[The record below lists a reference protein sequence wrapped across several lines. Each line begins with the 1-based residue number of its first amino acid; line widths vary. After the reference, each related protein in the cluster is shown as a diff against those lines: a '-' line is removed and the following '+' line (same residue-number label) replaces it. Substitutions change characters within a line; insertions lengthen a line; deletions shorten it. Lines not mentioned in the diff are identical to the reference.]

1 MVSAKTAVSSEGLP
15 REGPASQLLR
25 MIIGRIQLL
34 VTTAMRDSS
43 YLLAIGQ
50 RLPSLPSHMVP
61 STGWVM
67 TWQPVWS
74 EQDYKRSQRERASK
88 KHITVFITQ
97 SWIWHPT
104 TFATFYLLKA
114 SHQVQPSFKGRAW
127 IPGVRNH
134 QEPCQKLSTASIRT
148 PLALFFA
155 WTLNAGL
162 RTLNW
167 HSTQPLPLSAYYST
181 YKALLCFFLANCTH
195 SSGYAFQKLSVISY
209 MWTLWL

>member
-67 TWQPVWS
+67 TWQPV
-74 EQDYKRSQRERASK
+74 
-88 KHITVFITQ
+88 
-97 SWIWHPT
+97 
-104 TFATFYLLKA
+104 
-114 SHQVQPSFKGRAW
+114 
-127 IPGVRNH
+127 
-134 QEPCQKLSTASIRT
+134 
-148 PLALFFA
+148 
-155 WTLNAGL
+155 
-162 RTLNW
+162 
-167 HSTQPLPLSAYYST
+167 
-181 YKALLCFFLANCTH
+181 
-195 SSGYAFQKLSVISY
+195 
-209 MWTLWL
+209 